1 VSAASAFVRDLL
13 PRALATTKAAF
24 AEELASTMVLI
35 VTLPD
40 ESGALATGLL
50 QAFGGPHAA
59 MRPTR
64 DALFF
69 ATRTRMAEAQA
80 ARAPGMTLTPPT
92 LAARLA
98 RGSHAIAPLR
108 RRLETGRPHSDRI
121 AVGRAR
127 NNDVVLR
134 DDSISKFH
142 AWFES
147 DDQGGL
153 YLADARSKNGTQL
166 NGQPLTGADMEQVGV
181 GDELTFGSVSTL
193 LSSVDLLWE
202 ALRLR

>member
-1 VSAASAFVRDLL
+1 
-13 PRALATTKAAF
+13 
-24 AEELASTMVLI
+24 MVLV

-40 ESGALATGLL
+40 ENGSLATGLL

-69 ATRTRMAEAQA
+69 ATRTRMAEAEA
-80 ARAPGMTLTPPT
+80 VRAPGASLTPSS
-92 LAARLA
+92 LAARLGA
-98 RGSHAIAPLR
+98 GLHAIAPLR

-153 YLADARSKNGTQL
+153 YVADARSKNGTKL
-166 NGQPLTGADMEQVGV
+166 NGQPLTGADMEKIGI
-181 GDELTFGSVSTL
+181 GDELIFGSVATI